1 MSEVYFVNSRT
12 DLDWEKISKGEAT
25 YFDKSVSLLFKFER
39 LIEKSGILDDIKPM
53 ESVAVKMHWGDHG
66 TTRTI
71 RSLFVRK
78 LVEKIKEKDAFVFI
92 TESAGLG
99 LTAKRSFGVGRLE
112 IARYNGYTSETCGA
126 PLIPADGLLGLENF
140 VVPVD
145 GLMLKKAYIASI
157 VKNVD
162 KIISLAHFKGHP
174 GLGIGGALKNI
185 AVGFASK
192 TSKYEFHIED
202 YPSFDK
208 SKCTNCNDCI
218 NICPVNAISKDIVI
232 DKDKCVKCLGCV
244 ESCKEGALTAQWS
257 NAENRSNK
265 MMDIFKAVQDYVGKD
280 NIRYINFLMDIT
292 PICDCIPSSDN
303 PIVPDMGILISRDPL
318 AIDKASIDLVD
329 QAPLNQSCA
338 CHSEDN
344 KFAAMYEGTFNAD
357 PKYQLAAAEKL
368 SVGKMEYK
376 LIEI

>member
-1 MSEVYFVNSRT
+1 MNT
-12 DLDWEKISKGEAT
+12 GLG
-25 YFDKSVSLLFKFER
+25 SV
-39 LIEKSGILDDIKPM
+39 IP
-53 ESVAVKMHWGDHG
+53 GDG

-71 RSLFVRK
+71 RSLFVKK

-99 LTAKRSFGVGRLE
+99 LTQPRSFGVGRLE
-112 IARYNGYTSETCGA
+112 IARNNGYTSETCGA
-126 PLIPADGLLGLENF
+126 PLIPADGLLGLEDF

-145 GLMLKKAYIASI
+145 GLILKEVHVASI

-162 KIISLAHFKGHP
+162 KIITLSHFKGHP
-174 GLGIGGALKNI
+174 GLGVGGAIKNI
-185 AVGFASK
+185 AVGFAAK

-202 YPSFDK
+202 YPAFDK

-232 DKDKCVKCLGCV
+232 DKKKCVKCLGCV
-244 ESCKEGALTAQWS
+244 ESCGEGALTAEWS
-257 NAENRSNK
+257 DPEKRSEK
-265 MMDIFKAVQDYVGKD
+265 MLDIFKAVQDHVGKD

-303 PIVPDMGILISRDPL
+303 PIVPDIGILISRDPL
-318 AIDKASIDLVD
+318 AIDNASIDLVN

-338 CHSEDN
+338 CHFEDN

-357 PKYQLAAAEKL
+357 PKYQLEAAKKL
-368 SVGKMEYK
+368 NVGKMEYK
-376 LIEI
+376 LIQI